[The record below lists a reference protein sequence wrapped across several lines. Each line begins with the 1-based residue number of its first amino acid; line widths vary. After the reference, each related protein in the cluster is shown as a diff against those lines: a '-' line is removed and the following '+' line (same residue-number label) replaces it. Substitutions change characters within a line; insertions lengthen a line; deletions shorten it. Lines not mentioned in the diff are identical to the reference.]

1 MPEREAPP
9 TRPTAQKSAP
19 QRKGGL
25 GRGLAA
31 LIPTAPAQ
39 GDGGGPSTASRAASV
54 VPGPTIPAPTQP
66 RAAERAA
73 ESAAPV
79 PVAGAVYREIE
90 LSAIQPNAKQP
101 RTQFDEEA
109 LAELEHSIREFGL
122 LQPIVVR
129 EVGSGSYELVMG
141 ERRWR

>member
-1 MPEREAPP
+1 MAEREAPP

-39 GDGGGPSTASRAASV
+39 ADGAPATTNNSGPVTAGRATAV
-54 VPGPTIPAPTQP
+54 VPGPTIPAPSQP
-66 RAAERAA
+66 AGSERTAEP
-73 ESAAPV
+73 AAPV
-79 PVAGAVYREIE
+79 AVGGAVYREID
-90 LSAIQPNAKQP
+90 LAAVQPNAKQP

-109 LAELEHSIREFGL
+109 LAELEHSIR
-122 LQPIVVR
+122 
-129 EVGSGSYELVMG
+129 
-141 ERRWR
+141 

>member
-39 GDGGGPSTASRAASV
+39 ADGASASSNTSSPAAAGRAIAV
-54 VPGPTIPAPTQP
+54 VPGPSIPAPSQP
-66 RAAERAA
+66 QGSERTT
-73 ESAAPV
+73 EPAAPV
-79 PVAGAVYREIE
+79 AVGGAVYREI
-90 LSAIQPNAKQP
+90 
-101 RTQFDEEA
+101 D
-109 LAELEHSIREFGL
+109 LAS
-122 LQPIVVR
+122 
-129 EVGSGSYELVMG
+129 
-141 ERRWR
+141 